1 MHVFGL
7 KWSALKA
14 GPTGPPAR
22 RPGLGR
28 KRGSTDDPKSSQ
40 RAEDGPGK
48 RRPEGDADGAAEAKK
63 AYLANQDTEK
73 AEIAKRAAMTRIRAK
88 KLEMRLEN
96 AEEELSRWSHLSK
109 AQLDDME

>member
-28 KRGSTDDPKSSQ
+28 KRGSGGGPKSSN

-48 RRPEGDADGAAEAKK
+48 KRPEGNANGAAEAEK
-63 AYLANQDTEK
+63 AYLATQDTEK
-73 AEIAKRAAMTRIRAK
+73 AEMAKRSAMTRIRAK
-88 KLEMRLEN
+88 QLETRLKN
-96 AEEELSRWSHLSK
+96 ADEELSRWSHLSK
-109 AQLDDME
+109 A